1 MTTPTVPTNVPT
13 TAPAT
18 GPTNGR
24 MIRVAVSGSGQ
35 MGSLVL
41 ETVEAQPDM
50 QPVGVLEPLGAH
62 EPELR
67 LGSGT
72 VVGVH
77 ATAEGLFAAAQ
88 PDVVV
93 DFTNAAFTPALVE
106 AATKAGVRLVVGTS
120 GVTDETIEAWRTAC
134 ARSEL
139 GGVYAANF
147 AIGAVLLMHMSTIA
161 ARFFDSAEIIEL
173 HHDRKVDSP
182 SGTAVS
188 TARLMREAR
197 GRDFEANAPTLEHL
211 DGARGAQAGGIPIH
225 SVRLRGFVASQE
237 VIFGGQGQTL
247 TIRHDST
254 GRDSFMPGVVLAVR
268 EVMQRRELVV
278 GLDALVGLG

>member
-1 MTTPTVPTNVPT
+1 
-13 TAPAT
+13 
-18 GPTNGR
+18 

-41 ETVEAQPDM
+41 ETVEAQEDM
-50 QPVGVLEPLGAH
+50 EPVGVLEAVGAPG
-62 EPELR
+62 PELR
-67 LGSGT
+67 LNSGT
-72 VVGVH
+72 TVPVH
-77 ATAEGLFAAAQ
+77 ATPEALFEAVR

-93 DFTNAAFTPALVE
+93 DFTNAAFTPTLVA

-120 GVTDETIEAWRTAC
+120 GVKDETIEAWRTGC
-134 ARSEL
+134 ADAGL

-197 GRDFEANAPTLEHL
+197 GRDFVANTSDLETIE
-211 DGARGAQAGGIPIH
+211 GARGARDGGIPIH
-225 SVRLRGFVASQE
+225 SVRLSGFVASQE

-247 TIRHDST
+247 TLRHDST

-268 EVMQRRELVV
+268 EVMQRSELIV
-278 GLDALVGLG
+278 GLDTLVGLR

>member
-1 MTTPTVPTNVPT
+1 
-13 TAPAT
+13 
-18 GPTNGR
+18 

-35 MGSLVL
+35 MGTLVL
-41 ETVEAQPDM
+41 DTIEAQQDM
-50 QPVGVLEPLGAH
+50 QPVGVLEPVASDAKGA
-62 EPELR
+62 ELR
-67 LGSGT
+67 LASGT
-72 VVGVH
+72 AVGVY
-77 ATAEGLFAAAQ
+77 ATPEALFAAAK

-93 DFTNAAFTPALVE
+93 DFTNAAFTPTLIE

-120 GVTDETIEAWRTAC
+120 GVKLETIEAWRTAC
-134 ARSEL
+134 ATTGI

-147 AIGAVLLMHMSTIA
+147 AIGAVLLMHMSAIA
-161 ARFFDSAEIIEL
+161 AKFFDSAEIIEL

-197 GRDFEANAPTLEHL
+197 GRDFVANTSDLETLE
-211 DGARGAQAGGIPIH
+211 GARGARDGGIPIH
-225 SVRLRGFVASQE
+225 SVRLSGFVASQE

-247 TIRHDST
+247 TLRHDST

-268 EVMQRRELVV
+268 EVTKRTELVV
-278 GLDALVGLG
+278 GLDTLVGLS